1 MDFYLF
7 RNITLLLLLLLLLL
21 RLLLPLSQTQVAV
34 AAAAPIAERLRRMSI
49 RLRRI
54 KTADSVSSSGSLA
67 GNEDAVIGVRREGS
81 VSSSG
86 SHNILSRT
94 KTVKQMKQPLNTSP
108 PPPPPLFDDLRQQQQ
123 GIRSFYS
130 KSLFIPPSPTFSCT
144 AFSIAPVLSYEPM
157 QPNELMSL

>member
-7 RNITLLLLLLLLLL
+7 RNITLLLLLLLL

-94 KTVKQMKQPLNTSP
+94 KTVKQMKQPLNTL

>member
-94 KTVKQMKQPLNTSP
+94 KTVKQMKQPLNTL